1 MTTDTT
7 FVGAKGGVGTSTV
20 AALYA
25 LQAARS
31 GQPVHLTA
39 TDAAGVEDLAAILGV
54 PAPGAGHL
62 VEVAPGLTLGDLRSP
77 QATNVVDAGT
87 DCFSDHTGHV
97 LLVLRND
104 YQSLRRALGAP
115 RTTAGLILVSEPK
128 RALGR
133 RDVEDVLAI
142 PIVAELHL
150 DPSIARATDA
160 GLLAR
165 VRFPFDLALL
175 ADTVPTR

>member
-25 LQAARS
+25 LQVSRS

-39 TDAAGVEDLAAILGV
+39 TDAASVQDLAAILGV
-54 PAPGAGHL
+54 PTPSAGHV
-62 VEVAPGLTLGDLRSP
+62 VEAAPRLTLGEARGP
-77 QATNVVDAGT
+77 QATNIVDACT
-87 DCFSDHTGHV
+87 DCFSDHTGRV

-115 RTTAGLILVSEPK
+115 RTTAGLVLVSEPK

-133 RDVEDVLAI
+133 RDVEDVLAT

-150 DPSIARATDA
+150 DPSVARTIDA
-160 GLLAR
+160 GLLTG
-165 VRFPFDLALL
+165 VRSPFNLALL